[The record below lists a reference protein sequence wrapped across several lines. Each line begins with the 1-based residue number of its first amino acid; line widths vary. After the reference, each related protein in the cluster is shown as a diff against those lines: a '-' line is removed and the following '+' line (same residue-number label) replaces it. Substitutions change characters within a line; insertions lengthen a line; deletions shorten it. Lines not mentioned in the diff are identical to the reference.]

1 MTDILGASPLG
12 LPLSAS
18 RYLEAD
24 PEEFLALGNER
35 QFPPRE
41 GAFELRITEELR
53 EVLYLDEARL
63 VVVDHP
69 AGTLV
74 LPTSKLHPG
83 KPFPPHELRTLRLL
97 APLKQANRSDGL
109 DVTEALARTDGQMV
123 SPRNACGAY
132 RWDWRNCFPSP
143 WTARCHGPTAGSGA

>member
-1 MTDILGASPLG
+1 MDLEVPTNQLTLDELTLPSGSCPNLYAWDGRRFKFVTDILGASPLG

-83 KPFPPHELRTLRLL
+83 KPFPATHELPGPSVRWPRS
-97 APLKQANRSDGL
+97 NR
-109 DVTEALARTDGQMV
+109 
-123 SPRNACGAY
+123 
-132 RWDWRNCFPSP
+132 
-143 WTARCHGPTAGSGA
+143 PTAVMDWM